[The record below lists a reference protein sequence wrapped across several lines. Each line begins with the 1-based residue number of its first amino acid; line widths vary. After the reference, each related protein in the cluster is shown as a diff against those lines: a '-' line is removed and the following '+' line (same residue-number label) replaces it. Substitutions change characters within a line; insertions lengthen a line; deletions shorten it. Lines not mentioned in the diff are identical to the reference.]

1 MEAEKFN
8 VELQGVT
15 PDLMQANGSYESI
28 EFKNLGPQRIGEMLQ
43 ILSQLCPPPGD
54 DVCPVNMTVHGSRG
68 EFTFTVF
75 DDSGQI
81 YCADPEG
88 AVSVDQAI
96 EMITGQPTEFP
107 FPPAASSETCPNCG
121 VEVVSGKAF
130 CSDCGKPLPVP
141 AAPGEC
147 AKCGGKNDPSKSFCG
162 DCGQPLGAQPARQQA
177 SRPAPP
183 PPPKKQV
190 AGPAAAPSRPQPVK
204 KAATENQ
211 HYHEIV
217 ALMGNPL
224 SLREYREK
232 YPYLLKGPK
241 GPEFREV
248 IDGIFRSDPPAE
260 VHSRLTMPPRDW
272 GIRKPGKFRRALTA
286 IIDFPILLALIVAG
300 IRLGE
305 AMKLDPDGL
314 LTGIFAL
321 SWIFL
326 IVPVGFY
333 TLFETTIG
341 ATPGGLLMGL
351 RVVDDYGNRPG
362 ASVSIWRI
370 IAKVSWLFILVL
382 SIITLSYRVNRLP
395 GHMIQLPSGESLKPI
410 DHGEV
415 VVN

>member
-1 MEAEKFN
+1 MEADRFN

-15 PDLMQANGSYESI
+15 PDLMQANGSHESI
-28 EFKNLGPQRIGEMLQ
+28 EFKNLGTQRIAEMLQ
-43 ILSQLCPPPGD
+43 ILAQLCPPPGD
-54 DVCPVNMTVHGSRG
+54 DVCPVNMMVHGSHG
-68 EFTFTVF
+68 DFTFTVF

-96 EMITGQPTEFP
+96 EIIAGRPAEFP
-107 FPPAASSETCPNCG
+107 FPPDKSSKTGSCPNCSAEII
-121 VEVVSGKAF
+121 VGKAF
-130 CSDCGKPLPVP
+130 CSDCGQPIPSSGITTGDCP
-141 AAPGEC
+141 
-147 AKCGGKNDPSKSFCG
+147 KCGGKNDPGKSFCG
-162 DCGQPLGAQPARQQA
+162 DCGQPLGAPPAGPKTT
-177 SRPAPP
+177 RPAAPQ
-183 PPPKKQV
+183 KQ
-190 AGPAAAPSRPQPVK
+190 AATPAAPPSRPQPVK
-204 KAATENQ
+204 KEATDSKF
-211 HYHEIV
+211 YHEIV

-241 GPEFREV
+241 GPEYREV
-248 IDGIFRSDPPAE
+248 IDGIFRSNPPAE

-272 GIRKPGKFRRALTA
+272 GIRKPGKFRRALTS
-286 IIDFPILLALIVAG
+286 IIDFPMLLVLIVAG
-300 IRLGE
+300 VRLGE
-305 AMKLDPDGL
+305 MLKLDPDGL
-314 LTGIFAL
+314 LTGILAL

-326 IVPVGFY
+326 IAPVGFY
-333 TLFETTIG
+333 TLFETTLG

-351 RVVDDYGNRPG
+351 RVVDDYGNKPG

-370 IAKVSWLFILVL
+370 IAKVTWLFILVM